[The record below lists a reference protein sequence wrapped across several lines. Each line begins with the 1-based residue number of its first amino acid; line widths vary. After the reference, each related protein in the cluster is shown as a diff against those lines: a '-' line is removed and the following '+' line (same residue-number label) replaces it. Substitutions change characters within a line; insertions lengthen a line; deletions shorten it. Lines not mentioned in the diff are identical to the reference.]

1 MNINIDRNAQNNTVM
16 KLKEV
21 IEILQSFE
29 DQEKDVVIHYDES
42 EDSSVENVIYDTTN
56 EIVIIRNYD

>member
-1 MNINIDRNAQNNTVM
+1 MTFRFNQIKEVM
-16 KLKEV
+16 KLKEL

-42 EDSSVENVIYDTTN
+42 GDSSVVENAIYDTTN

>member
-1 MNINIDRNAQNNTVM
+1 M

-42 EDSSVENVIYDTTN
+42 GDSSVENVIYDTTN

>member
-1 MNINIDRNAQNNTVM
+1 M

-21 IEILQSFE
+21 IEILQTFE
-29 DQEKDVVIHYDES
+29 DKEKEVVIHYDEFG
-42 EDSSVENVIYDTTN
+42 DSNVENVIYDTTN